1 VEHTFI
7 LGKQVNVLVLLSRSC
22 EYHVFK
28 NCCAGASNGYR
39 QTGRTRAM

>member
-7 LGKQVNVLVLLSRSC
+7 LGKQVNVLVLLSRSR

-28 NCCAGASNGYR
+28 NCCAGASNGS
-39 QTGRTRAM
+39 TGRQEGQEQ